1 MSAPLKLT
9 PTQMVEVSQAL
20 EVLNDMRSEQGVV
33 IGDTS
38 GIMAITHVAA
48 GVSLEIAWS
57 DEDETFVISDR
68 VGS

>member
-20 EVLNDMRSEQGVV
+20 EVLNDMRTEQGVE
-33 IGDTS
+33 IGS
-38 GIMAITHVAA
+38 GGHMEIAHVAA
-48 GVSLEIAWS
+48 DVTLAIAWS
-57 DEDETFVISDR
+57 EEDETFIISDR